1 AYLALS
7 PDRPYRRE
15 ALAGLLWPEFPERA
29 ARNSLRNALANL
41 RHVIR
46 DHDASRPFLRPTHQT
61 IQFNSASDCWLDV
74 AAFEELL
81 TAAPSAEEELERA
94 VGLVRGR
101 FLEGFT
107 LTDAAPFEEWLLLRR
122 EQLDRQLVEALDSL
136 AAIYEGRGDYEQA
149 LAHARRREELDP
161 WQEGGQRQL
170 IRLLALS
177 GQRNAALVHYE
188 GYRRRLAAELGVEP
202 SQETQATIQFLRDG
216 QLPALPSAAQLVPER
231 ERQVVTECPYRGLA
245 PFREEDAP
253 FFFGREGFADSLL
266 HAPHEPPPV
275 VVIVGSS
282 GSGKSSVV
290 SAGLLPRLRDTG
302 EWLIA
307 SLRPG
312 GQPFQALAAALI
324 PPLEPQLGEPDRL
337 IETQKLAGALGDGE
351 ISLCAVVERTLGRAP
366 GSMDTP
372 SGRALLVID
381 QFEELYTL
389 CPEPDTR
396 RRFLETLLAAV
407 EAGSTRRQS
416 PLVLLLTLRADFMG
430 QALAHRP
437 FADALQEGAL
447 MLGPMTREELHRAIE
462 KPAEKQ
468 GAALEEGLVDRL
480 LDDVGEEPGR
490 LPLLEFALT
499 LLWEQ
504 LDRGW
509 MTHAAYEQIGR
520 VHGALAR
527 YAQEVFEE
535 LTADEQQMARRIFLQ
550 LVQPG
555 QGTEDTRRVA
565 TRAELGDSDASW
577 SLVQQLAG
585 KRLVVTGRNATTGG
599 ETVELVHEALIQRWG
614 RLRGWMEADRAFRT
628 WQERLRAALLA
639 WESSGQDEG
648 ALLRGAPLVEA
659 ESWLDERAR
668 ELGAAEVAFIQAGMA
683 LRERR
688 QREREQRR
696 RTTILALAG
705 GLVVALVLALLA
717 GGQWQRAKEQREE
730 ALRQAS
736 VGLAAKALAELEGTV
751 PERAVLLA
759 LEALEGYPYTPQAET
774 ALAQA
779 VEAYTPRLVLRW
791 GPYTWA
797 VAWSPDGGRIAA
809 AAEAGAVIWDA
820 DSGGQW
826 CRIRHEEYC
835 NGSAVAWS
843 PDGDRLVVV
852 GEKLAEG
859 VDEACLAPRVW
870 DVSKNEHLLTL
881 TGHDGQATSVAW
893 SPDGATILSAGVDG
907 TARIWDADSGEEL
920 LTLAGHAGGVNDAVW
935 SPRGDRVVTAAEDGT
950 ATVWEIP
957 TAPALSG
964 VEGPDTTAE
973 TGTELLTLSSHTGG
987 LTAAAWS
994 PDGSRIAT
1002 GGTDGLVHI
1011 WQLPDGS
1018 TSSGD
1023 AVTGEI
1029 LFTLSAHSKE
1039 VRGLAWSPDGERIAS
1054 SSADG
1059 TVRLWDAATGE
1070 ELVVLHGL
1078 LEDLRNVAWSPSG
1091 DRLIVGGGTSLP
1103 VWDVSRRRLRLSGHT
1118 DDVWD
1123 AQWSPDGRTI
1133 ATTSYDGTAR
1143 TWDALTGQQQL
1154 ALEHPAGVR
1163 FLAWSPDG
1171 TRLVTTCQDRFAR
1184 VWDAASGELLLRVS
1198 APEDHFFFVPSWSPD
1213 GSRFAAASV
1222 PDNVIRIFDTAT
1234 GELLSSFGTGDW
1246 VHRLSWSPEGD
1257 RIVVGNLG

>member
-1 AYLALS
+1 LA
-7 PDRPYRRE
+7 
-15 ALAGLLWPEFPERA
+15 
-29 ARNSLRNALANL
+29 
-41 RHVIR
+41 
-46 DHDASRPFLRPTHQT
+46 
-61 IQFNSASDCWLDV
+61 
-74 AAFEELL
+74 
-81 TAAPSAEEELERA
+81 
-94 VGLVRGR
+94 
-101 FLEGFT
+101 
-107 LTDAAPFEEWLLLRR
+107 
-122 EQLDRQLVEALDSL
+122 
-136 AAIYEGRGDYEQA
+136 
-149 LAHARRREELDP
+149 
-161 WQEGGQRQL
+161 
-170 IRLLALS
+170 
-177 GQRNAALVHYE
+177 
-188 GYRRRLAAELGVEP
+188 
-202 SQETQATIQFLRDG
+202 
-216 QLPALPSAAQLVPER
+216 
-231 ERQVVTECPYRGLA
+231 
-245 PFREEDAP
+245 
-253 FFFGREGFADSLL
+253 
-266 HAPHEPPPV
+266 
-275 VVIVGSS
+275 
-282 GSGKSSVV
+282 
-290 SAGLLPRLRDTG
+290 
-302 EWLIA
+302 
-307 SLRPG
+307 
-312 GQPFQALAAALI
+312 
-324 PPLEPQLGEPDRL
+324 
-337 IETQKLAGALGDGE
+337 
-351 ISLCAVVERTLGRAP
+351 
-366 GSMDTP
+366 
-372 SGRALLVID
+372 
-381 QFEELYTL
+381 
-389 CPEPDTR
+389 
-396 RRFLETLLAAV
+396 
-407 EAGSTRRQS
+407 
-416 PLVLLLTLRADFMG
+416 
-430 QALAHRP
+430 
-437 FADALQEGAL
+437 
-447 MLGPMTREELHRAIE
+447 
-462 KPAEKQ
+462 
-468 GAALEEGLVDRL
+468 
-480 LDDVGEEPGR
+480 
-490 LPLLEFALT
+490 
-499 LLWEQ
+499 
-504 LDRGW
+504 
-509 MTHAAYEQIGR
+509 
-520 VHGALAR
+520 
-527 YAQEVFEE
+527 
-535 LTADEQQMARRIFLQ
+535 
-550 LVQPG
+550 
-555 QGTEDTRRVA
+555 
-565 TRAELGDSDASW
+565 
-577 SLVQQLAG
+577 
-585 KRLVVTGRNATTGG
+585 
-599 ETVELVHEALIQRWG
+599 
-614 RLRGWMEADRAFRT
+614 
-628 WQERLRAALLA
+628 
-639 WESSGQDEG
+639 
-648 ALLRGAPLVEA
+648 
-659 ESWLDERAR
+659 
-668 ELGAAEVAFIQAGMA
+668 
-683 LRERR
+683 
-688 QREREQRR
+688 
-696 RTTILALAG
+696 
-705 GLVVALVLALLA
+705 VALVLALLA
-717 GGQWQRAKEQREE
+717 GAQWQRANKQREE

-759 LEALEGYPYTPQAET
+759 LEALEGYPYAPQAET

-809 AAEAGAVIWDA
+809 AAEAGTVIWDA
-820 DSGGQW
+820 DSGGQL

-843 PDGDRLVVV
+843 PDGNRLVVV

-881 TGHDGQATSVAW
+881 TGHHGQATSVAW

-907 TARIWDADSGEEL
+907 SARIWDADSGEEL

-1011 WQLPDGS
+1011 WQLLDGS

-1198 APEDHFFFVPSWSPD
+1198 APQDHFFFVPSWSPD

-1257 RIVVGNLG
+1257 RIVVGNLGPLVWDTATGRVLEAFGHYVGLNAEWSPDGERIAFYQKGGMVKVFDAITGDEQLVFVAHADDVWHTTWSPNGMRIASGDESGEVKVWDATTGEVVLGFRAPDAVYSVNWSPDGNYIIAGGYFNPPIVRRAWQSTEDLMTYARQCCVTRELTPGEREQLGLPER